1 MNKFLL
7 IGNVGKDPEVITTN
21 SGKKVAKFSL
31 AETFGKETQWRNI
44 VCWEKTAE
52 IVEQYVKKGMKIGID
67 GRVTY
72 RTYEDK
78 DGNKRQIT
86 EVVAKE
92 IELLGSKPAES
103 SQETT
108 SQETQQPPVQDSGV
122 ADDGLPF

>member
-1 MNKFLL
+1 MNKF
-7 IGNVGKDPEVITTN
+7 IVTGNVGKDPEVITT
-21 SGKKVAKFSL
+21 STGKKVVKFSL
-31 AETFGKETQWRNI
+31 AETYGKETQWHNV
-44 VCWEKTAE
+44 VCWEKTAD
-52 IVEQYVKKGMKIGID
+52 IVEKYVKKGSKIAVD

-92 IELLGSKPAES
+92 IELLGSKPSES

-108 SQETQQPPVQDSGV
+108 SQETQQPPVQDGEAS
-122 ADDGLPF
+122 DLPF